1 MWHIVSIIF
10 YIIMVLLVLFS
21 ICWAVRLFHT
31 ELCKINNGSIQDIE
45 AASQIRMCS
54 VNELYEI

>member
-1 MWHIVSIIF
+1 
-10 YIIMVLLVLFS
+10 MVLFVLFS

>member
-10 YIIMVLLVLFS
+10 YVIMVLFVLFS
-21 ICWAVRLFHT
+21 ICWAVRLCHN
-31 ELCKINNGSIQDIE
+31 ELCIKHNRPIPDIE
-45 AASQIRMCS
+45 EASQRMCS